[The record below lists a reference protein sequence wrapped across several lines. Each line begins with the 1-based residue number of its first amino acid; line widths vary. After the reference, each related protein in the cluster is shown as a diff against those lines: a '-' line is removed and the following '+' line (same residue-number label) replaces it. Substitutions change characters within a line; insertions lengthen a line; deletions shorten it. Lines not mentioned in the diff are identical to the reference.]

1 MTTAPRLAAPLLL
14 LAAASAAAQS
24 GPDYLDDRSDGPA
37 LVRSYYNAIDRR
49 EYARAYAYFGD
60 APPVPTYGAFAG
72 GYADTLR
79 TELRLGPDQPDAD
92 MGGVTHFVGVV
103 LRATRADGSE
113 QVFSGCYQV
122 RQPAWWK
129 TDPPVFAPLH
139 IGEAKLAPAKES
151 FDRAVIPSCLD

>member
-1 MTTAPRLAAPLLL
+1 MSILARIAAPLLL
-14 LAAASAAAQS
+14 IAVPAPART

-60 APPVPTYGAFAG
+60 APPVPSYDAFAK
-72 GYADTLR
+72 GYADTAR
-79 TELRLGPDQPDAD
+79 TELRTGPDQADAD
-92 MGGVTHFVGVV
+92 MGGVTHGVGVV
-103 LRATRADGSE
+103 LRAVRTDGTE
-113 QVFSGCYQV
+113 QVFTGCYRV

-139 IGEAKLAPAKES
+139 IGQAKLVPSRDGFE
-151 FDRAVIPSCLD
+151 RAVIPDCLD